1 MTRGPQHPVAINAFW
16 MGKYEVSWDEYD
28 IYRKELGV
36 EHPDQND
43 MRLKEKPDAITG
55 PDAALC
61 R

>member
-1 MTRGPQHPVAINAFW
+1 

-43 MRLKEKPDAITG
+43 MRLKEKADAITG